1 MRRYGY
7 FLSVLLLVSAV
18 LIGGCGGKSGSGDGA
33 SVSMKNMLFAPRELK
48 VATGTTVTWTN
59 EDVLDHAVSQGD
71 INTPGG
77 KSLFKSGDFSP
88 GKTYEYTFQTPG
100 TYPIYCSTPGHAAAG
115 MVMTV
120 VVGN

>member
-1 MRRYGY
+1 MRRFGY
-7 FLSVLLLVSAV
+7 FLTALLLVST
-18 LIGGCGGKSGSGDGA
+18 LLLGGCGGKSASGDGA
-33 SVSMKNMLFAPRELK
+33 SVSLKNMLFAPRELK

-59 EDVLDHAVSQGD
+59 DDVLDHAVTQGD

-77 KSLFKSGDFSP
+77 KALFKSGDFGP
-88 GKTYEYTFQTPG
+88 GKTYSFTFDKPG